1 MASKFHRWWL
11 GSCVAALLL
20 ASWAGGF
27 SVAVTAV
34 FIVIYLT
41 GMTLVGPEDVAD
53 IGLATDDRP
62 AAEPTAAPVAPPE
75 PELQALDSDEDAEPY
90 PDDDEDAEPS
100 SETAAV
106 IVESADPVDTTA
118 VVETAVEQEPD
129 EPEPGPT

>member
-1 MASKFHRWWL
+1 M
-11 GSCVAALLL
+11 
-20 ASWAGGF
+20 
-27 SVAVTAV
+27 AVTAV

-62 AAEPTAAPVAPPE
+62 AAEPTAAPGRAPE

-118 VVETAVEQEPD
+118 VVETARRAGARRA
-129 EPEPGPT
+129 EPGPT